1 MLGGLVG
8 GNASGDVSLN
18 TVTIKANNSG
28 RVDISNYVAGGV
40 NQGIGD
46 AGNNSVSISSSDT
59 SEVNI
64 QSMFLA
70 GLLMPVAAGVYIGIQ
85 LILAAA
91 AKLQVMLPEV
101 LTKGLERRLLV
112 RILLI

>member
-64 QSMFLA
+64 QKYVLGGLVDASGSGSVHRNTVDISGSGKIASYVA
-70 GLLMPVAAGVYIGIQ
+70 GGVRGY
-85 LILAAA
+85 A
-91 AKLQVMLPEV
+91 
-101 LTKGLERRLLV
+101 
-112 RILLI
+112 